1 MVLTLTI
8 TNLLLLLED
17 LSWEDLLPLSVGLE
31 EQGWD
36 FVALQTGKFKGD
48 NDANPWGYCGWI
60 V

>member
-8 TNLLLLLED
+8 TNPGG
-17 LSWEDLLPLSVGLE
+17 LLPLSVGLE
-31 EQGWD
+31 EQGWA
-36 FVALQTGKFKGD
+36 FVALKTGKFKGD